1 MLGAIIGDIVGS
13 RFEWNNRKTKEFSF
27 FHPDCFPTDDSVMT
41 LAVGRA
47 LTAYRRNHADLAQ
60 AAVRSMQELGRAY
73 PDAGYGGRF
82 EMWLYEEHPVP
93 YNSFG
98 NGAAMRV
105 SGCVDAADS
114 LEDAKKLSRIVTGV
128 THNHPEGLKGAE
140 ATVAA
145 AYLARAGRSMRE
157 IRDFVTAHYYPLDF
171 TLDVIRPGY
180 EFDVTCQGSVPQALE
195 AFFESTGFEDAV
207 RNAVS
212 IGGDSDTVAAITGAV
227 AEAFYGIPDD
237 LRQRSLPYLDE
248 RLRGLLLEF
257 EAQFPVRKTA
267 V

>member
-1 MLGAIIGDIVGS
+1 
-13 RFEWNNRKTKEFSF
+13 
-27 FHPDCFPTDDSVMT
+27 
-41 LAVGRA
+41 
-47 LTAYRRNHADLAQ
+47 
-60 AAVRSMQELGRAY
+60 MQERC
-73 PDAGYGGRF
+73 RF
-82 EMWLYEEHPVP
+82 GPWVGKSPCRK
-93 YNSFG
+93 
-98 NGAAMRV
+98 AW
-105 SGCVDAADS
+105 
-114 LEDAKKLSRIVTGV
+114 RIQYSCLV
-128 THNHPEGLKGAE
+128 
-140 ATVAA
+140 
-145 AYLARAGRSMRE
+145 
-157 IRDFVTAHYYPLDF
+157 
-171 TLDVIRPGY
+171 TLDAIRPGY